1 MNKTLNKDNSKLP
14 RRTDTAGCRSSL
26 KDGST
31 IYKEEAKRNRKNAWM
46 AYVAAFHLRFAPAA
60 PPWRPRVRGMRQDC
74 AFGRAL
80 DTTLKVQQTPRSW
93 KFGG

>member
-74 AFGRAL
+74 GQITVDDDAVEA
-80 DTTLKVQQTPRSW
+80 VVYEQEQTG
-93 KFGG
+93 K